1 MLQMSQAS
9 KKIMVDSIASLSYLM
24 HARKTYY
31 YAHLMPSCKM
41 YVNYNLWPNELM
53 FELPNIKLE

>member
-9 KKIMVDSIASLSYLM
+9 KKIMVNSIASLSYLM
-24 HARKTYY
+24 YAIKTYY
-31 YAHLMPSCKM
+31 YAHLMPSCE
-41 YVNYNLWPNELM
+41 LQSLANELM